1 MTAQGSRRHVVRRRW
16 WWASVLGRSTRRQ
29 ARLTLVAV
37 AALSFALG
45 SGAAALVGTRDKQPL
60 VEMTALGPILIHLPD
75 DLGPWSAVPGSNF
88 DPVRGSDALRG
99 AVIDGA
105 WGVVAPT
112 AVVVTVMTT
121 KAGTHGGLTAVGASI
136 PSVPGVQW
144 DGAQRHVAG
153 VVVGDGVREL
163 LLVLEVPG
171 GELVIV
177 SVSGPLEAFDSGTL
191 QEAFRT
197 AVLDG

>member
-1 MTAQGSRRHVVRRRW
+1 MTAPGSRRSVARRRW
-16 WWASVLGRSTRRQ
+16 WWAPVLGRSTRRQ

-37 AALSFALG
+37 AAFSFALG
-45 SGAAALVGTRDKQPL
+45 TGAAALVGTRDKRPP
-60 VEMTALGPILIHLPD
+60 VEMTSLGPILIHLPD
-75 DLGPWSAVPGSNF
+75 DLGPWSAVPGSSF

-121 KAGTHGGLTAVGASI
+121 KPGTHGGLTAVGASI

-163 LLVLEVPG
+163 LLVLEAPG

-177 SVSGPLEAFDSGTL
+177 SVSGPPEAFDSGTL
-191 QEAFRT
+191 QEAFRA